1 MTFRVLMITD
11 PKAHHSYRGLSLSSL
26 SKPFRLFTL
35 SCFTWTESKVSVPL
49 NGSRGEKNQGRPS
62 AITLFKV
69 NSVISDCLSLWSLC
83 GPWLVDHKY
92 IGNCFLHD
100 FSNSTSVLAH
110 TNNSCAQPSNLVL
123 SSLLWPWVAV
133 IQFIQEQQYPVDLIS
148 HPTNIPNCGLSVSSE
163 MNCFIGAKL
172 TNVYFKKQ

>member
-11 PKAHHSYRGLSLSSL
+11 PKAHHSNRGLSLSSL
-26 SKPFRLFTL
+26 SKPCRLFTL

-49 NGSRGEKNQGRPS
+49 NGSRGEKKQGRS
-62 AITLFKV
+62 LAITLFKV
-69 NSVISDCLSLWSLC
+69 NFVISDCLSLWSLC
-83 GPWLVDHKY
+83 AGWWTTNTLEIVFFMTFQIPQVY
-92 IGNCFLHD
+92 I
-100 FSNSTSVLAH
+100 LAH

-123 SSLLWPWVAV
+123 SSLLQPWVAV

-148 HPTNIPNCGLSVSSE
+148 HPTNIQNCGLSVSSE

-172 TNVYFKKQ
+172 TNIYFKKQ